1 MAKPENRK
9 KTYPPQFE
17 EEVIKHIE
25 LITRVA
31 YRLTQNREDAED
43 LAQTTLVKAFRFYD
57 KFEEGTNIKAW
68 LMTIL
73 RNTFIN
79 EYRKRIKEPIKV
91 ELLGN
96 EPAKSTAVDEQVPA
110 YATQSRDREH
120 LLELL
125 SDPVRKAL
133 DSLPPEF
140 RETVI
145 LADIEEYSY
154 KEIADI
160 MKCPLGTVMSRLF
173 RGRRMLK
180 DYLLKNTQEGEIPIP
195 MRRKRNKNSKK
206 CKV

>member
-1 MAKPENRK
+1 MAKPESRK

-133 DSLPPEF
+133 DSLPSEF
-140 RETVI
+140 REAVI

-180 DYLLKNTQEGEIPIP
+180 DYLLKNTEKGEITIP
-195 MRRKRNKNSKK
+195 KRRKRKNSQK
-206 CKV
+206 CEV